1 MPICPVCRYLIVD
14 ESATVCPDCGARIK
28 AEVAENEENDTPEE
42 VHLKEEN
49 TDTGTA
55 GTSGDSSVPSGDSDD
70 FIELCDPGEFI
81 GAAEE
86 TSDREKP
93 DDKPIGQTSPPL
105 PPQVESPAGQEN
117 TQAGANNEN
126 TDKLKKLS
134 PEQAEQIRSSL
145 ASDRDEISSATPE
158 DASRMMSNVPKSSTS
173 PEDDQKAESG
183 TDSADDATSRQPSD
197 PSPENQSD
205 AADSSEPSTQAFEA
219 VQKTPSIRRIAYF
232 HKNFIQLTGT
242 VHPSTG
248 EELVIDD
255 RYYLLKPKKIKHQ
268 YTIIAFSVLLA
279 ILLFM
284 VGRQFISPTLP
295 GSGSVIGVALGEDGR
310 PLISGSEISL
320 PEAGK
325 KVKTD
330 AQGFFRFDNMPTGT
344 YFIRCSA
351 PNGTIGTDNVSVI
364 NDQTT
369 TLTISLGPQEER
381 PLTTASSGGYTAS
394 PVSAGRQK
402 VQSQKTGE
410 EPPQKSQKTKK
421 AAAKKEYSSLRL
433 KSNVESPRLVAGGQV
448 LGVGNL
454 TYKKLKPGKHRVEV
468 TKNGYEKW
476 KGTVNLKPNKTYVLD
491 VTLERLQQEPA
502 KPTYSAE
509 DFYQSGL
516 AMLTEGNTASAIEDF
531 TEAINLKPSM
541 ADAYTN
547 RARAYQIAGS
557 ALSAENDYIRAGE
570 ILASQKR
577 YETARQMFSSALD
590 VNKKSIPALI
600 NMASLYKNKNNNDKA
615 IKTYKEILKYD
626 KNNFRAN
633 FELGKLY
640 FSMHKNKWA
649 DKYLRKAHDADP
661 NIPEVYHYLMLNYF
675 ARDDFKKVK
684 KTYADFKLS
693 VSEDKF
699 EQFKDNPRFEPI
711 IRVVGEYERP

>member
-1 MPICPVCRYLIVD
+1 LPTCPVCGYLIID

-28 AEVAENEENDTPEE
+28 AEVVENEENETPEVRLE
-42 VHLKEEN
+42 EEN
-49 TDTGTA
+49 TDARTP
-55 GTSGDSSVPSGDSDD
+55 SYSDHSSTPSGGSEEL
-70 FIELCDPGEFI
+70 IQLCDPGEFI

-86 TSDREKP
+86 TSDPEKP
-93 DDKPIGQTSPPL
+93 DDKPIGQTSSPL
-105 PPQVESPAGQEN
+105 PPQVESPAGQED
-117 TQAGANNEN
+117 TQAGANDEN

-145 ASDRDEISSATPE
+145 VSDPNKSSSATPE
-158 DASRMMSNVPKSSTS
+158 DASRMMTNVPKNPTG

-183 TDSADDATSRQPSD
+183 ADPEDDATSRQPSD
-197 PSPENQSD
+197 PSPENQPD
-205 AADSSEPSTQAFEA
+205 AADSSEPSTQAFEG
-219 VQKTPSIRRIAYF
+219 VQKTPSVRRIAYF
-232 HKNFIQLTGT
+232 HKNFIQLTGA

-268 YTIIAFSVLLA
+268 YTIIAFSALLA
-279 ILLFM
+279 ILLFLI
-284 VGRQFISPTLP
+284 GRQFISPTLP
-295 GSGSVIGVALGEDGR
+295 GSGSVIGVALDEDGR
-310 PLISGSEISL
+310 PLISGSEVSL

-330 AQGFFRFDNMPTGT
+330 AQGFFRFDNVPTGT

-351 PNGTIGTDNVSVI
+351 PNETVGMDNVSVV
-364 NDQTT
+364 NDKTT
-369 TLTISLGPQEER
+369 TLMISLGLQEER
-381 PLTTASSGGYTAS
+381 PSATASSGGYTAP
-394 PVSAGRQK
+394 PVSAGRQQ
-402 VQSQKTGE
+402 VQPQKTRE
-410 EPPQKSQKTKK
+410 EPPQKSQKTQK
-421 AAAKKEYSSLRL
+421 AASKKEYSSLRL
-433 KSNVESPRLVAGGQV
+433 KSNVESPRLVAGSQV

-468 TKNGYEKW
+468 TKDGYKKW

-491 VTLERLQQEPA
+491 VTLEKLQQEPA

-516 AMLTEGNTASAIEDF
+516 AMLTDGNTASAIEDF

-541 ADAYTN
+541 ADAYAN

-557 ALSAENDYIRAGE
+557 ALSAENDYVRAGE
-570 ILASQKR
+570 IFASQKR
-577 YETARQMFSSALD
+577 YETARQMFSGGLD
-590 VNKKSIPALI
+590 LNKKSIPALI
-600 NMASLYKNKNNNDKA
+600 NMAGLYKNKNDNDKA

-649 DKYLRKAHDADP
+649 DKYLRNAHDADP

-675 ARDDFKKVK
+675 ARDDFRKVK